1 LTLNAK
7 ADRRSL
13 RQINRSLLVD
23 LIRAA
28 PQISRSELARRSG
41 LAKPTV
47 SAIVEELIEAGLVRE
62 LGSGQ
67 SARRGGRPAR
77 LLEFNAASAAY
88 LGLQFGLAETRL
100 AVADGLGTLHTVS
113 DGPVFAGDPAR
124 SLASAADLVT
134 RTLKALRI
142 PRARVQA
149 LGATVPGLIDQPSGV
164 CRLAPNLDWQDVAL
178 RDELERRLR
187 LPAVVHNV
195 TQASAVAEGRVG
207 AARGVRSFA
216 WLYLGD
222 GVGSAAMIEGRVFTG
237 VRGFAGELG
246 HCRISDEPR
255 LCGCGKTGHL
265 EAFVSSMAIVGEAR
279 AVAAEHPESL
289 LARRGPIGSVAQV
302 VDAASAGDEAARRLF
317 ARVGARVG
325 VGVGYLVNL
334 LDPECV
340 VLGGDIAAAGEALLA
355 PVRQALE
362 EHALLPDGVRV
373 VGSRL
378 GDRAGLMGSVLLAM
392 DHATRS
398 YRFVAEGRGA

>member
-1 LTLNAK
+1 
-7 ADRRSL
+7 
-13 RQINRSLLVD
+13 
-23 LIRAA
+23 
-28 PQISRSELARRSG
+28 
-41 LAKPTV
+41 
-47 SAIVEELIEAGLVRE
+47 
-62 LGSGQ
+62 
-67 SARRGGRPAR
+67 
-77 LLEFNAASAAY
+77 
-88 LGLQFGLAETRL
+88 
-100 AVADGLGTLHTVS
+100 
-113 DGPVFAGDPAR
+113 
-124 SLASAADLVT
+124 
-134 RTLKALRI
+134 
-142 PRARVQA
+142 
-149 LGATVPGLIDQPSGV
+149 
-164 CRLAPNLDWQDVAL
+164 
-178 RDELERRLR
+178 
-187 LPAVVHNV
+187 
-195 TQASAVAEGRVG
+195 
-207 AARGVRSFA
+207 
-216 WLYLGD
+216 
-222 GVGSAAMIEGRVFTG
+222 
-237 VRGFAGELG
+237 
-246 HCRISDEPR
+246 
-255 LCGCGKTGHL
+255 
-265 EAFVSSMAIVGEAR
+265 MAIVGEAR